1 MKLHP
6 SSLIAG
12 ALLFF
17 TLFWGHKA
25 CGQEAGSKIQMFAY
39 AIGRAEGFGVR
50 GTIPTRYHNP
60 GDIRAK
66 SAHEYPGQVGLS
78 KKRYAIFRNDA
89 AGWAAL
95 NHQLTKTT
103 EGSSRYSVNM
113 TLKQMAKLYAG
124 NSRIWCT
131 AVARNLGV
139 TPDTYLFEILDVP
152 PVLDRKSLTG
162 PPPFATMTQVRTN

>member
-95 NHQLTKTT
+95 YNQIEKILLGESRFYGPQTNIRQFSKRYAEVNGVWLKNVCKMLSISPNTT
-103 EGSSRYSVNM
+103 LLQYFN
-113 TLKQMAKLYAG
+113 
-124 NSRIWCT
+124 
-131 AVARNLGV
+131 
-139 TPDTYLFEILDVP
+139 
-152 PVLDRKSLTG
+152 
-162 PPPFATMTQVRTN
+162 RTNYVTQDEPLFDFNNPLLGAL

>member
-1 MKLHP
+1 MKKFLMAKLV
-6 SSLIAG
+6 SLLMCTTAGGLVLSPTAQLATAIA
-12 ALLFF
+12 
-17 TLFWGHKA
+17 K
-25 CGQEAGSKIQMFAY
+25 
-39 AIGRAEGFGVR
+39 AEGFYTR
-50 GTIPTRYHNP
+50 GTIPNRCANP
-60 GDIRAK
+60 GDLKVITGWK
-66 SAHEYPGQVGLS
+66 YPGQSGVCKGGHVH
-78 KKRYAIFRNDA
+78 FRNDA

-103 EGSSRYSVNM
+103 EGTSRYNVNM

-124 NSRIWCT
+124 NSRIWCS

-162 PPPFATMTQVRTN
+162 PYPFATMTQVRTN